1 MKLLPLPKAFRVIL
15 RDGYPPRPA
24 LADEIQSRHWFMYVT
39 DKPTEEVTAAK
50 FASNVIYSAIRDQ
63 RLRLKGCLGRDEPAD
78 IDPIEITRGRLDV
91 LDGTLKVYDGAATL
105 RTYTHLHCYEDEIS
119 DLLGGSTAEHATD
132 QPPAAQ
138 IDAAQAEKPTK
149 YRWATDAANVPA
161 AVAAIMQGTFTS
173 AHQAA
178 GHFANSSEP
187 GRSYEQNKER
197 LRKLISVALPKTA
210 KDRQS

>member
-1 MKLLPLPKAFRVIL
+1 MKLLSLPEAFRVIL
-15 RDGYPPRPA
+15 RHYYPQWPE
-24 LADEIQSRHWFMYVT
+24 LADGIKSRHWFYYIT
-39 DKPTEEVTAAK
+39 DKPAEHVTAAR
-50 FASNVIYSAIRDQ
+50 FADNVICSAIRDQ
-63 RLRLKGCLGRDEPAD
+63 RIRLKGCLGRDEPAD

-91 LDGTLKVYDGAATL
+91 LWATLDIYDGPHKL
-105 RTYTHLHCYEDEIS
+105 RSYSHIHCYEDELS
-119 DLLGGSTAEHATD
+119 GLLGGSTAEHATD

-178 GHFANSSEP
+178 RHFANSSEP